1 MQQPTLWRK
10 DMNIT
15 DRIAQIEANIANLE
29 ARIAR
34 GERRPSMTNMHVAR
48 GRFVRDD
55 EIERCLNANRAAL
68 RDLKLK
74 AAQ

>member
-1 MQQPTLWRK
+1 
-10 DMNIT
+10 MNT
-15 DRIAQIEANIANLE
+15 ADRIAQIEANIADLE

-34 GERRPSMTNMHVAR
+34 GERRPSMTSMHVSR

-55 EIERCLNANRAAL
+55 EIGCCLNANRQAL
-68 RDLKLK
+68 RALKLK